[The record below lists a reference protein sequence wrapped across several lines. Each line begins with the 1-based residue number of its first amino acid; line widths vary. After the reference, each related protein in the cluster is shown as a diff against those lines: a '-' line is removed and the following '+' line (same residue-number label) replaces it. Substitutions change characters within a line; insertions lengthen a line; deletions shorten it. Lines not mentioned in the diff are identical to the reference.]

1 VAEAVGRLRAW
12 DFSAPT
18 GIPQGYDAGDDPDKL
33 PEPSAKEI
41 QSSVSATI
49 YSVWR
54 SRIVDNVIDGTL
66 RRVGVGNF
74 RPGNGTL
81 MTALR
86 HWLEN
91 FNVHR
96 GRGASGVNFFEV
108 KEAPSPEVA
117 RDIIILRSVKEALDL
132 LASDGFGPA
141 FKKSTNQNDYRWGR
155 LHRALLDHRLGAR
168 FNIPEAGGFSHLS
181 PDLRGIARPG
191 GFESLD
197 GSAHSVRATGSN
209 GFMHTA
215 GAASRFVGELR
226 PDGPRAFQIIAG
238 GQSGDARSKFYANML
253 GRWLTNQYHPMLL
266 TRKQVNSDA
275 ISEQRFFPAR

>member
-1 VAEAVGRLRAW
+1 MTDAETLTPYILKAFDDARNADAPAALAALGAEPAVAEAVGRLRAW

-18 GIPQGYDAGDDPDKL
+18 GIPRGYDAGDDPDKL

-74 RPGNGTL
+74 RPGNGAL

-155 LHRALLDHRLGAR
+155 YTEPCWTIARRALQ
-168 FNIPEAGGFSHLS
+168 
-181 PDLRGIARPG
+181 
-191 GFESLD
+191 
-197 GSAHSVRATGSN
+197 HS
-209 GFMHTA
+209 
-215 GAASRFVGELR
+215 
-226 PDGPRAFQIIAG
+226 
-238 GQSGDARSKFYANML
+238 
-253 GRWLTNQYHPMLL
+253 
-266 TRKQVNSDA
+266 
-275 ISEQRFFPAR
+275 